1 MTLQPFKY
9 IAADSLEAA
18 EALLRQ
24 HQGKAA
30 VMAGGTDL
38 LGTLKD
44 AIHPDSPELLVSLKS
59 LQDLRYVEV
68 DTQGVRIGALT
79 TLDEIAAHP
88 LIGERYPLLAE
99 AARSVASSQIRNVA
113 TIAGNIC
120 QEPRCW
126 YYRNP
131 DNTFECLRKGGAS
144 CPALFGENRFHSFY
158 GAMSVDAAPCTL
170 GCPSRINIPAYMAR
184 VRAGDLDGAAR
195 ILLESNP
202 LPAVTGRACP
212 HFCQEVCSRTPYDD
226 TVSIRDVERYLGDYV
241 LERADRFYVAPSEH
255 SGHSVAVVGAGPAGL
270 TAAYYLR
277 RAGHE
282 VTVYDQMP
290 EAGGML
296 IYSIPAHRL
305 PKSVVVAQV
314 RALEGMGIRFELNA
328 RLGGPGLSLADLQA
342 RHGAVFVGLG
352 LWQGRN
358 LKIENAALLES
369 GLEFLIGV
377 RKGERRSVGRR
388 VLVIGGGSV
397 SCDVAITALRL
408 GAEKVTM
415 ACLES
420 REIMPAQVEDIEQAL
435 EEGVELL
442 PSYGPQRV
450 LAKDGKVAGMELVRC
465 TSVFDQDGRFAPAFD
480 PSVTMDVEAD
490 QILLAIGQAS
500 DLTGLEGQ
508 LETGRGLIVKDTM
521 TQATS
526 LAGVYSGGDVASGP
540 ATIVAAMADGYKAAQ
555 SIHAYLGGEAVQP
568 ATGKDIVRLILNEA
582 ALPHSERQEVPSL
595 PADQRTLDFEDR
607 TTPGWD
613 AVAWEANRCLNCG
626 CVAVNASD
634 VAPALIALDATVK
647 TTRRTLAAE
656 ELFAATTKK
665 TTVLEP
671 DELIEEIRIPAL
683 QPGTKQGYLK
693 FRLRNA
699 IDFPIVSMA
708 YCSDMQDGRF
718 HATKLVLGAVAPVP
732 VRARQVEAL
741 LEGRTPSEALARE
754 AGVLV
759 AREAQPLARN
769 KYKVEILKGLIRK
782 MIVSG

>member
-1 MTLQPFKY
+1 M
-9 IAADSLEAA
+9 
-18 EALLRQ
+18 
-24 HQGKAA
+24 
-30 VMAGGTDL
+30 
-38 LGTLKD
+38 
-44 AIHPDSPELLVSLKS
+44 
-59 LQDLRYVEV
+59 
-68 DTQGVRIGALT
+68 RIGALT

-88 LIGERYPLLAE
+88 VIGERYPLLAD

-131 DNTFECLRKGGAS
+131 DNTFECLRKGGES

-170 GCPSRINIPAYMAR
+170 GCPSRIDIPAYMAR

-202 LPAVTGRACP
+202 LPAITGRACP

-241 LERADRFYVAPSEH
+241 LERADRFYVAPSAH

-290 EAGGML
+290 EPGGML
-296 IYSIPAHRL
+296 IYSIPAYRL
-305 PKSVVVAQV
+305 PKSVVMAQV

-342 RHGAVFVGLG
+342 RHDAVFLGLG
-352 LWQGRN
+352 LWKGRS

-369 GLEFLIGV
+369 GLEFLIDV

-408 GAEKVTM
+408 GAEKVIM

-420 REIMPAQVEDIEQAL
+420 REIMPAQGEDIEQAL

-450 LAKDGKVAGMELVRC
+450 LAKDGKVTGMELVRC
-465 TSVFDQDGRFAPAFD
+465 TSVFDRMGALR
-480 PSVTMDVEAD
+480 
-490 QILLAIGQAS
+490 
-500 DLTGLEGQ
+500 Q
-508 LETGRGLIVKDTM
+508 LSTHR
-521 TQATS
+521 
-526 LAGVYSGGDVASGP
+526 
-540 ATIVAAMADGYKAAQ
+540 
-555 SIHAYLGGEAVQP
+555 
-568 ATGKDIVRLILNEA
+568 
-582 ALPHSERQEVPSL
+582 
-595 PADQRTLDFEDR
+595 
-607 TTPGWD
+607 
-613 AVAWEANRCLNCG
+613 
-626 CVAVNASD
+626 
-634 VAPALIALDATVK
+634 
-647 TTRRTLAAE
+647 
-656 ELFAATTKK
+656 
-665 TTVLEP
+665 
-671 DELIEEIRIPAL
+671 
-683 QPGTKQGYLK
+683 
-693 FRLRNA
+693 
-699 IDFPIVSMA
+699 
-708 YCSDMQDGRF
+708 
-718 HATKLVLGAVAPVP
+718 
-732 VRARQVEAL
+732 
-741 LEGRTPSEALARE
+741 
-754 AGVLV
+754 
-759 AREAQPLARN
+759 
-769 KYKVEILKGLIRK
+769 
-782 MIVSG
+782 

>member
-9 IAADSLEAA
+9 IAADSLETA

-38 LGTLKD
+38 LGALKD
-44 AIHPDSPELLVSLKS
+44 AIHPDYPELLVSLKP
-59 LQDLRYVEV
+59 LRDLSYVET
-68 DTQGVRIGALT
+68 DEQGVRIGALT
-79 TLDEIAAHP
+79 TLDEIATHP
-88 LIGERYPLLAE
+88 VIGERYPLLAD

-131 DNTFECLRKGGAS
+131 DNSFECLRKGGEI
-144 CPALFGENRFHSFY
+144 CPALFGENRFHSIY

-170 GCPSRINIPAYMAR
+170 GCPSRIDIPAYMAR

-202 LPAVTGRACP
+202 LPAITGRACP
-212 HFCQEVCSRTPYDD
+212 HFCQEVCSRTPYDE

-241 LERADRFYVAPSEH
+241 LERADRFYVAPSAH
-255 SGHSVAVVGAGPAGL
+255 SGLSVAVVGAGPAGL

-290 EAGGML
+290 EPGGML
-296 IYSIPAHRL
+296 IYSIPAYRL
-305 PKSVVVAQV
+305 PKSVVLAQV

-328 RLGGPGLSLADLQA
+328 RLGGPGLSLVDLRA
-342 RHGAVFVGLG
+342 RHDAVFLGLG
-352 LWQGRN
+352 LWKGRT
-358 LKIENAALLES
+358 LRMENAALLDS
-369 GLEFLIGV
+369 GLEFLIDV

-408 GAEKVTM
+408 GAEKVIM

-420 REIMPAQVEDIEQAL
+420 REIMPAQAEDIEQAL
-435 EEGVELL
+435 EEGIELL

-450 LAKDGKVAGMELVRC
+450 LTKDGKVAGMELVRC
-465 TSVFDQDGRFAPAFD
+465 TSVFDRDGRFAPTFD
-480 PSVTMDVEAD
+480 PSVTMDVAAD

-500 DLTGLEGQ
+500 DLTGVEGQ
-508 LETGRGLIVKDTM
+508 LETGRGLIAKDTI

-555 SIHAYLGGEAVQP
+555 SIQAYLGGEAAQP
-568 ATGKDIVRLILNEA
+568 VTGKGAVHLVLNEA
-582 ALPHSERQEVPSL
+582 ALPHSERQGLPAL
-595 PADQRTLDFEDR
+595 PADQRTMVSEDR
-607 TTPGWD
+607 ATPGWD
-613 AVAWEANRCLNCG
+613 AVASEANRCLNCG

-647 TTRRTLAAE
+647 TTRRTLTAG
-656 ELFAATTKK
+656 ELFAAPKKK
-665 TTVLEP
+665 TTVLEA

-683 QPGTKQGYLK
+683 SPGARQGYLK
-693 FRLRNA
+693 FRVRNA
-699 IDFPIVSMA
+699 IDFPIVSVA
-708 YCSDMQDGRF
+708 YCSEMPDGRF

-732 VRARQVEAL
+732 VRASQVEAL
-741 LEGRTPSEALARE
+741 LEGQTPGEALAQE
-754 AGVLV
+754 AGML
-759 AREAQPLARN
+759 AASEAQPLARN
-769 KYKVEILKGLIRK
+769 KYKVAILKGLIRK
-782 MIVSG
+782 AIVSA